1 MTTHFQFATIEL
13 MPYPELGEFVIVGVL
28 AISDK
33 NRMAALTCVAE
44 KDGRLAKF
52 FPEIDPKVFASA
64 LETVSTSFRELNK
77 QRGSKEAKELFQ
89 TLTSKREGMI
99 RFTPRGAG
107 TAEDLDQWVNDT
119 YERIVLR
126 NQPQP
131 SGQSERGPKPKARAP
146 KS

>member
-1 MTTHFQFATIEL
+1 MTTHFQFATIEP

-33 NRMAALTCVAE
+33 NDMAALTSVAE
-44 KDGRLAKF
+44 KNGRLGHF

-64 LETVSTSFRELNK
+64 LETVSTSFRDLSK
-77 QRGSKEAKELFQ
+77 QRGTKEAKELFQ

-99 RFTPRGAG
+99 RFTQRGAG
-107 TAEDLDQWVNDT
+107 TTEDLDQWVNDT

-126 NQPQP
+126 KQAQPI
-131 SGQSERGPKPKARAP
+131 GQSERAQPKAAAP
-146 KS
+146 TS